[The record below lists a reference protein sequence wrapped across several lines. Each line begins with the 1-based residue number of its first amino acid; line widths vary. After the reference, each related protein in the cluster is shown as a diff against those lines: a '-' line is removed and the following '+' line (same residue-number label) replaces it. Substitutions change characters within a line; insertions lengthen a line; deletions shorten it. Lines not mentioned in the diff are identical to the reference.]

1 MSLNKAKGKD
11 DDGAV
16 CYSGF
21 DHFSFYTLELLNSL
35 SANFSALG
43 TIQQSDV
50 LGYDWKKMLTADTK
64 VFVHSASIHE
74 NRDRQSSKCLCPL
87 DSHGI
92 IGSSGVN
99 LHSSED
105 DVNKS
110 VKKKERYRV
119 VIVHSAAVMLPVSTD
134 KQTCMW
140 HEVLVVV
147 SVYLSQFSPAEQ
159 DRYKTNLQHR

>member
-1 MSLNKAKGKD
+1 MYLNKANGKD

-21 DHFSFYTLELLNSL
+21 DRFSFYTLELLNSL
-35 SANFSALG
+35 STHFSDLG
-43 TIQQSDV
+43 TIQQSDISCLLV
-50 LGYDWKKMLTADTK
+50 LGYYWKKILTADTK

-92 IGSSGVN
+92 IGSSVVN

-105 DVNKS
+105 DLNKS
-110 VKKKERYRV
+110 VKK
-119 VIVHSAAVMLPVSTD
+119 H
-134 KQTCMW
+134 
-140 HEVLVVV
+140 
-147 SVYLSQFSPAEQ
+147 
-159 DRYKTNLQHR
+159 